1 MVVKTIDLAFSP
13 CPNDTFIFH
22 AMLRGLIDTG
32 DYRFTPHLYDVEE
45 LNIKATRET
54 YHVTKL
60 SFFAY
65 LKLKQ
70 KYALL
75 DSGSAIG
82 YGCGPL
88 LVAGN
93 TQVKVEDARIAIP
106 GEWTTANL
114 LLTLWNP
121 NLGNVEIARFDEI
134 LPGIAQKR
142 FDAGVIIHEGRFV
155 YEQYGCK
162 RIVDLGAWWES
173 ETGLPIPL
181 GCIAIRKDTSTIA
194 HKQDIETL
202 LCKSTQYARKN
213 RHASRAFIKE
223 HAQELD
229 DQVIDG
235 HIDLY
240 VNDFTVSLGQ
250 EGRKAV
256 ETLEEMARCKNIL

>member
-1 MVVKTIDLAFSP
+1 MALKTIDLAFSP

-32 DYRFTPHLYDVEE
+32 EYRFTPHLYDVEE
-45 LNIKATRET
+45 LNIQATRET

-70 KYALL
+70 TYALL
-75 DSGSAIG
+75 DSGSALG
-82 YGCGPL
+82 FGCGPL
-88 LVAGN
+88 LVAGDAR
-93 TQVKVEDARIAIP
+93 VKVEDARIAIP
-106 GEWTTANL
+106 GDWTTANL
-114 LLTLWNP
+114 LLKLWNP
-121 NLGNVEIARFDEI
+121 NLENIAIVRFDEI

-162 RIVDLGAWWES
+162 EIVDLGAWWES

-181 GCIAIRKDTSTIA
+181 GCIAIRKDNATLA
-194 HKQDIETL
+194 HKQQIENL
-202 LCKSTQYARKN
+202 LCESTQYALKN

-240 VNDFTVSLGQ
+240 VNDFTVSLGA